1 MMKSK
6 QKGEVML
13 AMMVVMLAVVWLANG
28 HMGMMGHGSGAA
40 DKSAAVEPHD
50 VAKPNAVL
58 EQKQ

>member
-13 AMMVVMLAVVWLANG
+13 AMMAVMLVVVWLANG

-40 DKSAAVEPHD
+40 EKPVAAEQPDVVRHNAAVE
-50 VAKPNAVL
+50 
-58 EQKQ
+58 QKR